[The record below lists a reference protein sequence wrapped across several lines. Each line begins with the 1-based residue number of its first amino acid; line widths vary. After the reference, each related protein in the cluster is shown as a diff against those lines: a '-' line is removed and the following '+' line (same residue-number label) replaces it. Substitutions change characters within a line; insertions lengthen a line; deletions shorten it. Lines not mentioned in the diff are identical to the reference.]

1 LYLLD
6 GAGNRHYSRV
16 ASFGSADVLAF
27 DWEIYNA

>member
-1 LYLLD
+1 LD

-27 DWEIYNA
+27 DWEIYNG